1 VSEPSPSLGSSRTA
15 TNGGPFRLEPIT
27 SSSYAPLKSELLP
40 SPSKARGSDNF
51 PNDYLNPIDLC
62 NSSDD
67 EENVLLDLCNS
78 SDDEEN
84 IVEEHPEKDALD
96 AEAHPSE
103 KRSPEGEV
111 STEQWCCTRCNH
123 FNKKSRC
130 GNCLAWKDGKRPKKL
145 SNSYEPKTSSN
156 KKELKPLFA
165 RGDEVFARCNDCNDD
180 ESDWFPGIIDDFITV
195 KDGPTRQYRVR
206 FDEND
211 EVSGYLD
218 EHIVW
223 SKTDYLLS
231 TALNRPKKWIG
242 VKSVVDKNS
251 SDLWAKFVGW
261 YQASIGKNR

>member
-1 VSEPSPSLGSSRTA
+1 LGSSRTA

-27 SSSYAPLKSELLP
+27 SSSSAPLKSELLP
-40 SPSKARGSDNF
+40 SPSKARGSD
-51 PNDYLNPIDLC
+51 LNPIDLC

-84 IVEEHPEKDALD
+84 IVEEQSRYPGLPENNECKKD
-96 AEAHPSE
+96 AEAHPSK

-111 STEQWCCTRCNH
+111 STEQWCCIRCNH

-130 GNCLAWKDGKRPKKL
+130 GNCWAWKDGKRPKKL
-145 SNSYEPKTSSN
+145 SNSYKPKTSSN

-165 RGDEVFARCNDCNDD
+165 RGDEVFARCNDCSDD

-195 KDGPTRQYRVR
+195 KESGEYGPTRQYRVR
-206 FDEND
+206 FDEYD

-223 SKTDYLLS
+223 SKTDYLLF
-231 TALNRPKKWIG
+231 TASNRPKKWIG

-251 SDLWAKFVGW
+251 SDLWAKYVGW
-261 YQASIGKNR
+261 YQASIGKKR